1 MNGNPA
7 PVMID
12 TDPGVDDFIA
22 ILMAIRS
29 SELDLLG
36 LTTVGGNTSLENATL
51 NALRT
56 VEIEGRPDIPVAIGA
71 AAGRTRPFEYADHFH
86 GETGLAMALPVP
98 GVEPLEIPA
107 VAWLAQTLAQ
117 HSNAITLLPVGPV
130 TNIARLI
137 EEHPEAANQIDRMIV
152 MGGAVDCP
160 GNATDYAEFNTW
172 NDPEAAEIVFG
183 AGIETTLIGLDVCN
197 QVAFTREIISDG
209 DGPGR
214 LMMDAWF
221 AEHPDSEEFHLC
233 DPLAIAVAIDPTLVR
248 TESISVAVDTSG
260 GPERGNTMRGGDGP
274 PIDVALEVD
283 VERAVRLISGLA
295 L

>member
-1 MNGNPA
+1 MNGNPT
-7 PVMID
+7 PVIID

-22 ILMAIRS
+22 IIMALRS
-29 SELDLLG
+29 PDLDLLG
-36 LTTVGGNTSLENATL
+36 LTTVGGNTSLDNATL

-71 AAGRTRPFEYADHFH
+71 AEGRTRPFEYADHFH

-98 GVEPLEIPA
+98 ATKPLDTPA
-107 VAWLAQTLAQ
+107 IEWLSRTLTERTD
-117 HSNAITLLPVGPV
+117 SITLLPVGPV

-137 EEHPEAANQIDRMIV
+137 EERPDAADRIDRMIV

-160 GNATDYAEFNTW
+160 GNASDYAEFNTW

-183 AGIETTLIGLDVCN
+183 TGIKTTLIGLDVCN
-197 QVAFTREIISDG
+197 QVSFTRENISEG
-209 DGPGR
+209 TGPGR

-221 AEHPDSEEFHLC
+221 AGHPDSEEFHLC
-233 DPLAIAVAIDPTLVR
+233 DPLTVAVAIDPTLVR
-248 TESISVAVDTSG
+248 TESISVAVDTSD
-260 GPERGNTMRGGDGP
+260 GPERGNTMRGGAGP

-283 VERAVRLISGLA
+283 VERAVRLISALA